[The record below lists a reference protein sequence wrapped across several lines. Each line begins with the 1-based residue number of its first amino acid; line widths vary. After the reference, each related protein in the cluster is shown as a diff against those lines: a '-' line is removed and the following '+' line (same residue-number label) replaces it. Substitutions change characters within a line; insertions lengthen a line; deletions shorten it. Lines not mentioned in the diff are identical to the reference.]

1 MRSLLP
7 PTPSREFT
15 TVWARPAGQPMASCA
30 DGFGVSR
37 ARYPCR
43 FPYRGSGCGTTWAR
57 RVEPAYSALS
67 GFFVV
72 LVFVPCVVSVSRLR
86 TEVAA
91 RLDKARAEGKPRRGG
106 ALRNL
111 TSAEH
116 VHLAAAAVAAG
127 VPRPRRRSRAFDRRR
142 DDEPSSPTRSVG
154 RGGAARDARG
164 RGVLRRAAAVR
175 SHVRPR
181 DLRAPGAGLHP
192 HRRRRDVG
200 DARRPAAAT
209 MFERC

>member
-1 MRSLLP
+1 
-7 PTPSREFT
+7 
-15 TVWARPAGQPMASCA
+15 MASCA

-91 RLDKARAEGKPRRGG
+91 RLDKARAEGRPRRGG
-106 ALRNL
+106 A
-111 TSAEH
+111 
-116 VHLAAAAVAAG
+116 
-127 VPRPRRRSRAFDRRR
+127 
-142 DDEPSSPTRSVG
+142 
-154 RGGAARDARG
+154 
-164 RGVLRRAAAVR
+164 
-175 SHVRPR
+175 
-181 DLRAPGAGLHP
+181 
-192 HRRRRDVG
+192 
-200 DARRPAAAT
+200 
-209 MFERC
+209 